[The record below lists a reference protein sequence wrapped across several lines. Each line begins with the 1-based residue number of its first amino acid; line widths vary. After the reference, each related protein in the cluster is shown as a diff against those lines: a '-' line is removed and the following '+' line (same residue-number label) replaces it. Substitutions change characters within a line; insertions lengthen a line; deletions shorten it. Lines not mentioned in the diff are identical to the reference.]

1 MGWFIFRRRLQIL
14 VINQGS
20 HHNDP
25 AGMSGHAVTVTEQ
38 NWAHTNTL
46 LFTPVLTKV
55 HRETYDFDVVNFLL
69 QKMESTSVN

>member
-1 MGWFIFRRRLQIL
+1 
-14 VINQGS
+14 
-20 HHNDP
+20 
-25 AGMSGHAVTVTEQ
+25 MSGHAVTVTEQ

-46 LFTPVLTKV
+46 LLTPVLTKV